1 MRVLLISNGNG
12 EDRITAHLG
21 RRWRES
27 RDGLSLQALAL
38 VGSGLFYTQA
48 RIPLLPPRFSPPSQ
62 GFAYLKPH
70 LLLKDFQA
78 GLGAHLRKSISCL
91 LEIGPRIDFV
101 LAVGD
106 IVAVIAASLT
116 GRPFA
121 FFGAALSDHYLGAAG
136 LAGKNSYDPLQRWL
150 LKRKDAL
157 VFGRDALTAGNLR
170 RHGLDAHFVGNPMRD
185 CMETPSGNCPYSS
198 SSAGDRPLILLLP
211 GSHADAL
218 ANFALTLELLEP
230 SLHAAKDLVV
240 LCAPQLAHQDWQG
253 QLRTSGWEQSDGHW
267 RRQQGRLWLLDAVW
281 MAPLLQ
287 QAQLAIGLAGTA
299 NEQCVGAGLPV
310 ISFATPGAQYTWA
323 FGEAQQRLLGAG
335 LFFQGQT
342 NAELLARQIG
352 MILAPE
358 SAPLIRARLAQ
369 VSAERFGA
377 AGGDMRMLEMIG
389 ARIHALGLAT
399 ERRALADV

>member
-12 EDRITAHLG
+12 EDRIAAHLG
-21 RRWRES
+21 RRWRE
-27 RDGLSLQALAL
+27 RQDGLSLQALAL

-62 GFAYLKPH
+62 GFAYLNPR
-70 LLLKDFQA
+70 LLLRDFQA
-78 GLGAHLRKSISCL
+78 GLGGHLCKSIGCL
-91 LEIGPRIDFV
+91 LEIGPSVDFV

-136 LAGKNSYDPLQRWL
+136 RAGKNSYDPLQRWL

-157 VFGRDALTAGNLR
+157 VFGRDALTAANLR

-185 CMETPSGNCPYSS
+185 CMEHPRGDCPYSS
-198 SSAGDRPLILLLP
+198 SSAGNRPLILLLP

-218 ANFALTLELLEP
+218 ANFALTLELLAP
-230 SLHAAKDLVV
+230 SLNSPKDFAV

-253 QLRTSGWEQSDGHW
+253 QLRNAGWEHSQDRW
-267 RRQQGRLWLLDAVW
+267 QKQQGRLWLLDAMW

-310 ISFATPGAQYTWA
+310 IAFATPGTQYTWA
-323 FGEAQQRLLGAG
+323 FGEAQKRLLGAG

-342 NAELLARQIG
+342 SAELLARQID
-352 MILAPE
+352 ILLAPE
-358 SAPLIRARLAQ
+358 SAPPIRLQLAQ
-369 VSAERFGA
+369 VSAERFGP
-377 AGGDMRMLEMIG
+377 AGGDERMLEMI
-389 ARIHALGLAT
+389 AELIQELGLAT
-399 ERRALADV
+399 VPSVRPS